1 MDDKVLKAALA
12 GLLHDVGKFAQRAN
26 VKPQNED
33 FNESD
38 YGKHGYHALLSS
50 DFIKDYMPAHLQKG
64 LSGVLYHHRA
74 DLDEPSIHRLQLADH
89 FAAGERRTG
98 SEEQADPKDARLIP
112 VLSNVELLQP
122 SPMGRKHRLE
132 ALDVQTA
139 QSTYPTDSQEGDYA
153 GLWKQMTGELM
164 QWKQEMGQEWE
175 MQSGEDYFTT
185 LLAVFQKYLWCIPS
199 ATPWQEKEIDKPY
212 RAWPDVS
219 LYDHNR
225 LTSAIAACLA
235 YDETLPEEK
244 SDQTVA
250 LLARGDVSGIQ
261 GFIYRLSRP
270 EAETEHIAKRLR
282 GRSFYLQLLT
292 EVAVDWI
299 LREIGLPPSCAI
311 FVGGGRF
318 DLLLPLKA
326 SEKLQELNESL
337 TAWLFK
343 EFQGEIG
350 LLIAA
355 REAKPDDFTD
365 TREISMKLD
374 EQLEISKRRKWM
386 NNLNEETFFNP
397 IGDQW
402 HVCSVCRLTTMPDP
416 GICPLCVQHENIGK
430 HLPHARY
437 LAFCYDTT
445 PALDGEQIIRFEDA
459 PFGAQVAI
467 LRNDQDLQK
476 LRTVRGRMTV
486 YSVNQTDKFIIPG
499 MVSSFRFLANAAP
512 KAKGTFQV
520 SGEPTV
526 EDGDVLHFEAIAEL
540 SKGARRIGVLKA
552 DVDRLGLVMSEGLSD
567 EDDKKATEQVSRPTL
582 SRVAALSRMLD
593 LFFAG
598 HLNRICDEVFLAWE
612 KNSQHERVGETDGLF
627 YVMYSGGDDLFIVG
641 PWDQVLVLALKLR
654 NEFYAFTGQNPNL
667 TLSAGYVQVKPRY
680 PTQKFAELVDE
691 AEKQA
696 KSDGRNR
703 LSAFGETML
712 WTDDDL
718 SEGQKEASFKWL
730 QKEAERWVVAIDA
743 KPQELPGGLIYDLGG
758 LFRQHRQKDGKLR
771 PMWTPRLYYTLAR
784 RLKPE
789 VRKKFEEGI
798 FKAITSRKT
807 LVPVSIASLSI
818 RERSK

>member
-1 MDDKVLKAALA
+1 MDDNVSMAALA
-12 GLLHDVGKFAQRAN
+12 GLLHDVGKFAHRAN

-50 DFIKDYMPAHLQKG
+50 DFVKGYMPAHLQKG

-74 DLDEPSIHRLQLADH
+74 DLDEPSIRQVQLADH
-89 FAAGERRTG
+89 FAAGERRIG

-199 ATPWQEKEIDKPY
+199 ATPWQEKEKDKPY

-244 SDQTVA
+244 SDQPVA
-250 LLARGDVSGIQ
+250 LLVRGDVSGIQ

-270 EAETEHIAKRLR
+270 EAETEHVAKRLR

-292 EVAVDWI
+292 EVVVDWI
-299 LREIGLPPSCAI
+299 LREIGLPPSCAV

-343 EFQGEIG
+343 KFQGEIG

-355 REAKPDDFTD
+355 QEANLCDFTD

-374 EQLEISKRRKWM
+374 EQLEISKRRKW
-386 NNLNEETFFNP
+386 LDSLSDETFFNP
-397 IGDQW
+397 VGDQW
-402 HVCSVCRLTTMPDP
+402 HVCNVCRLTTMPDP
-416 GICPLCVQHENIGK
+416 GVCPLCVQHENIGK

-445 PALDGEQIIRFEDA
+445 PALNGEQIIKFDDA
-459 PFGAQVAI
+459 PFGTQVAI
-467 LRNDQDLQK
+467 LRDDQDLQK
-476 LRTVRGRMTV
+476 LRTAGGRVTL
-486 YSVNQTDKFIIPG
+486 YSVNKTDRFIVPG
-499 MVSSFRFLANAAP
+499 IAGSFRFLANTAP
-512 KAKGTFQV
+512 KAKKDFKLPDEQ
-520 SGEPTV
+520 PIHK
-526 EDGDVLHFEAIAEL
+526 GDILHFEAIAEL
-540 SKGARRIGVLKA
+540 SKGAKRIGILKA
-552 DVDRLGLVMSEGLSD
+552 DVDRLGLAMSEGLNEASSQRSGM
-567 EDDKKATEQVSRPTL
+567 ATLRPTL
-582 SRVAALSRMLD
+582 SRVAAFSRMLD
-593 LFFAG
+593 LFFTG
-598 HLNRICDEVFLAWE
+598 HLNRICDEVFRDWE

-696 KSDGRNR
+696 KGGGRNR
-703 LSAFGETML
+703 FTAFGQVML
-712 WTDDDL
+712 WTDADL
-718 SEGQKEASFKWL
+718 ETKEDASFEWL
-730 QKEAERWVVAIDA
+730 QKEAERWVAAIDA

-758 LFRQHRQKDGKLR
+758 LFRQHRTKDGKLR

-789 VRKKFEEGI
+789 VRQKFEQTI
-798 FKAITSRKT
+798 FKAITSCKT
-807 LVPVSIASLSI
+807 LVPVSIASLFI